1 MVKLEFC
8 LREHEEEGEKERG
21 KMGSLALPFANLP
34 LGFRFKPTDVELI
47 DHYLRLK
54 INGKDDDVA
63 CITEVD
69 ICKVEPW
76 DLPGLS
82 AIKTNDHEWFFF
94 CPRDRKYPNGHRANR
109 ATEAGYW
116 KATGKDRTIKS
127 RKMGL
132 IGMKKTLVFYTGR
145 APKGQR
151 TNWVIHEYR
160 TMLEELDGTHS
171 GQAAFVLCRLF
182 KKADDLKND
191 ENDDVS
197 NPDEVEA
204 NTASPNV
211 TSHEELASTPAVRQL
226 SSASNG
232 QALQQAMIDG
242 NLVVKTSDSM
252 TSETVL
258 PDRSHSSSYGHQLVD
273 SKVNV
278 EMNHEVDSEINE
290 AMKNV
295 YGSPESYLTYH
306 LMHGDEGLG
315 GTGTPLSTDFVD
327 SHNGLLLEDVIEG
340 DAISEFLNNVIIDP
354 EDTFCKGAVNQGA
367 TFLGSGMWKND
378 SNAWLS
384 NEGGSCSGSDVE
396 VAQVQ
401 NDVGFVGCV
410 TSEKYYNKPGD
421 NEHTIQTQFFADDNV
436 FSDAAIDRFCQL
448 PIAEEP
454 MCYFPPSEPFRG
466 NYPAAED
473 ENRGVGTGIKI
484 RHQTR
489 RTLPLSPNVA
499 QQGTAPRRIKLQ
511 MSLQPRSIKF
521 EEKDLSETTIT
532 EQDSSLSPEFAEIDS
547 STVTPHDIFCVAELT
562 EKTASPKETESSMND
577 CEIVQSGT
585 KIRTHLRRS
594 QPTPSCFVEQETARR
609 RPRLQ
614 QRLELQ
620 SYTSEVNEANEKV
633 CAASSSSE
641 QIHKKTSKTDG
652 KSSSGEADGGCD
664 KRLSAYR
671 GWKSARHMIK
681 VVLVAILFMAFIG
694 LWKARNLILV
704 PS

>member
-1 MVKLEFC
+1 
-8 LREHEEEGEKERG
+8 
-21 KMGSLALPFANLP
+21 MGSLALPFANLP

-94 CPRDRKYPNGHRANR
+94 CPRDRKYPNGHRSNR

-160 TMLEELDGTHS
+160 TTLEELDGTHS

-197 NPDEVEA
+197 NPDEVEP

-211 TSHEELASTPAVRQL
+211 TSHEELASTPAALQL

-232 QALQQAMIDG
+232 QAVQQAMIDG

-290 AMKNV
+290 AMKNM

-315 GTGTPLSTDFVD
+315 GTGTPLSTDIGD
-327 SHNGLLLEDVIEG
+327 SHSGLLLEDVIEG
-340 DAISEFLNNVIIDP
+340 DAISEFLNTVIIDP

-401 NDVGFVGCV
+401 NDVGSVCCV

-421 NEHTIQTQFFADDNV
+421 NEHTIQTQFFADDDV
-436 FSDAAIDRFCQL
+436 FSDAAIDRFCEL
-448 PIAEEP
+448 PIAGEP
-454 MCYFPPSEPFRG
+454 MFYFPPSGAFHG
-466 NYPAAED
+466 NYPLAED

-484 RHQTR
+484 RPQTR

-511 MSLQPRSIKF
+511 MSLQPPSIKS
-521 EEKDLSETTIT
+521 EEKDSSETTIT
-532 EQDSSLSPEFAEIDS
+532 EEDSSLSPEFAEIDS
-547 STVTPHDIFCVAELT
+547 STVTREIFCVTELT
-562 EKTASPKETESSMND
+562 EKTASPKETESCMND
-577 CEIVQSGT
+577 CEIVQCGT

-594 QPTPSCFVEQETARR
+594 QPTPCFVEQETVRR

-620 SYTSEVNEANEKV
+620 SCTSEV
-633 CAASSSSE
+633 SLSE
-641 QIHKKTSKTDG
+641 QIHKKTSNDKTDG
-652 KSSSGEADGGCD
+652 ESSSGEADGGCD
-664 KRLSAYR
+664 KRLSSCK
-671 GWKSARHMIK
+671 GWKSARYMIK

-694 LWKARNLILV
+694 LWKARNSTLF
-704 PS
+704 PG